1 MSQTLGTGEGAVAEG
16 LIVLLLTDVE
26 GSTRRWDQQPQHM
39 DDALRSLDV
48 AVENAMLPFGG
59 EIVRSR
65 GEGDSHFVV
74 FRGASA
80 AVRATATLQRSLN
93 DVAWPGEVDL
103 CVRVAIHA
111 GEVQAR
117 DGDYFGAAVNHAARL
132 RSTAHGGQVVVS
144 RAIVELVPDG
154 FDDGLR
160 FATLGRHQIRD
171 MPGWTEVFQ
180 LCGPGLRN
188 DFPPLVTIDTG
199 LPPVAAIVF
208 LDAVGTTQAS
218 DGLTG
223 EDEARLLGDLK
234 ELFASSFSACAGQ
247 YLKQLGDGCLA
258 LFADPDA
265 AVAFARAVRSQIPR
279 LDLEL
284 RSVIHLGRVQFAHEE
299 PVGRPINTAAKL
311 LRRAPSD
318 RIGLTRTAVALIGE
332 HDDTITLN

>member
-1 MSQTLGTGEGAVAEG
+1 MGTGAGVATEG
-16 LIVLLLTDVE
+16 LVVLLFTDVE

-39 DDALRSLDV
+39 DGALRCLDGL
-48 AVENAMLPFGG
+48 VENAVSPFGG

-74 FRGASA
+74 FRQASA
-80 AVRATATLQRSLN
+80 AVRAAAALQRSLK
-93 DVAWPGEVDL
+93 DVAWPGGIDL

-132 RSTAHGGQVVVS
+132 RSTAHGSQVVVS

-154 FDDGLR
+154 FEDGLR

-171 MPGWTEVFQ
+171 MPRWTEVFQ

-188 DFPPLVTIDTG
+188 DFPPLLTIDTG

-208 LDAVGTTQAS
+208 LDVVGATQAFE
-218 DGLTG
+218 GLSSQ
-223 EDEARLLGDLK
+223 DEARLLGDLK
-234 ELFASSFSACAGQ
+234 ELFATNFSACEGQ
-247 YLKQLGDGCLA
+247 YIKHFGDGCLA

-265 AVAFARAVRSQIPR
+265 AVTFARAARSQIPR
-279 LDLEL
+279 LELGL

-299 PVGRPINTAAKL
+299 PVGRPIHTAAKL
-311 LRRAPSD
+311 LRGAPSD
-318 RIGLTRTAVALIGE
+318 RIGLTRTAATLIGE
-332 HDDTITLN
+332 HEDTITLD